1 MFAGLL
7 LVIVT
12 STEYLWT
19 PCTVY
24 FALEAQTVTMAPNSF
39 SLSTRIGLAN
49 GRFIPHIH
57 LGVYLM
63 TGKEAGDAVRHALNA
78 GYRAIDSAQ
87 MYRNERECGQ
97 AILSWINDE
106 SANKTGHTR
115 EDIFFTSK
123 LASNSSYDTARKSI
137 KKSVQACGLGYIDLF
152 LLHSPYGGKAA
163 RLASWKAVEDA
174 IDEGEIKIGGV
185 SNFGVKHL
193 EELIASKPRIMPAV
207 NQIEVHPFN
216 TRTNITSFCNDNR
229 ILVEAYAPLAR
240 ALRMKHPTIV
250 QLAKKYNATP
260 AQLMVR
266 WSLQNGFIP
275 LPKSVSKDRIEVGVT
290 LT

>member
-1 MFAGLL
+1 
-7 LVIVT
+7 
-12 STEYLWT
+12 
-19 PCTVY
+19 
-24 FALEAQTVTMAPNSF
+24 MAPNSF
-39 SLSTRIGLAN
+39 SLSTRLNLAN
-49 GRFIPHIH
+49 GNTIPAIQ

-63 TGKEAGDAVRHALNA
+63 SGKEASDAVRFALQA

-87 MYRNERECGQ
+87 MYHNEAECGK
-97 AILSWINDE
+97 AIKAFLDDKSLNT
-106 SANKTGHTR
+106 AGLTR

-123 LASNSSYDTARKSI
+123 LASNTSYDAARKSI
-137 KKSVQACGLGYIDLF
+137 KKSVKTSGLGYIDLF

-163 RLASWKAVEDA
+163 RLSSWKAVEDA
-174 IDEGEIKIGGV
+174 IDDGEIKTGGV

-193 EELIASKPRIMPAV
+193 EELKASKPRIMPAV

-216 TRTNITSFCNDNR
+216 TRTNITSYCQKNG

-250 QLAKKYNATP
+250 QLSQKYACTP

-266 WSLQNGFIP
+266 WSLQHGFIP
-275 LPKSVSKDRIEVGVT
+275 LPKSVKKERVGANAAIDTFEIVSEDMKAMDGLDEYLVT
-290 LT
+290 DWDPVDAD